1 MFPILLPG
9 GNTPVGNM
17 KNDTDPIS
25 MFFHKSEM
33 LAKHKGTVKNPLPPR
48 SFYVVHLERVLWK
61 IGLQL
66 LDKKHDNYCNV
77 RDEEGGMKS
86 EKTIFW
92 SGK

>member
-1 MFPILLPG
+1 MFAIFLAG

-33 LAKHKGTVKNPLPPR
+33 LTKHKGTVKNALPPR
-48 SFYVVHLERVLWK
+48 AFYVVHLERVLWK
-61 IGLQL
+61 TGLQL
-66 LDKKHDNYCNV
+66 LDIKCDV
-77 RDEEGGMKS
+77 RDEKGGMKS
-86 EKTIFW
+86 ERTIFW